1 MTEIILKNIYKSYD
15 QTEVI
20 HGVDLKLESG
30 KFLVLVGPSGCG
42 KSTLLRIIAG
52 LEKVTSGNILIDGEH
67 VNNVPA
73 AERGLAMVFQSYALY
88 PHMSVYKNM
97 AFGLENL
104 KISKVKILD
113 KKHISNLFTSK
124 NGFSIQG
131 ISFNSI
137 NESIGKYLL
146 NYKKEISV
154 IGYLNNNFW
163 NNKKILQLVVRD
175 III

>member
-1 MTEIILKNIYKSYD
+1 MAAGFTIKKNNLSKLDDFVNFSYNKIFRNFSRNFFFYDAKISFNSINKVFSDEIN
-15 QTEVI
+15 
-20 HGVDLKLESG
+20 KLYP
-30 KFLVLVGPSGCG
+30 VGPGNPEPV
-42 KSTLLRIIAG
+42 LL
-52 LEKVTSGNILIDGEH
+52 
-67 VNNVPA
+67 
-73 AERGLAMVFQSYALY
+73 F
-88 PHMSVYKNM
+88 
-97 AFGLENL
+97 ENL

-154 IGYLNNNFW
+154 IGYLNKNFW

>member
-1 MTEIILKNIYKSYD
+1 MD
-15 QTEVI
+15 
-20 HGVDLKLESG
+20 
-30 KFLVLVGPSGCG
+30 FL
-42 KSTLLRIIAG
+42 
-52 LEKVTSGNILIDGEH
+52 
-67 VNNVPA
+67 
-73 AERGLAMVFQSYALY
+73 LA
-88 PHMSVYKNM
+88 
-97 AFGLENL
+97 
-104 KISKVKILD
+104 
-113 KKHISNLFTSK
+113 
-124 NGFSIQG
+124 